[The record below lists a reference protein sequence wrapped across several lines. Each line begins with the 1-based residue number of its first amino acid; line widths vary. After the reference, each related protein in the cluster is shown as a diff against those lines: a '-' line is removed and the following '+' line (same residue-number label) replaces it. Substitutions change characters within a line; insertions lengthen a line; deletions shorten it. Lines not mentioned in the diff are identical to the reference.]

1 MCEVSSGFWGR
12 SPFSFINLRDFLFIL
27 DSKGWENRPYILIG
41 VAAKLH
47 CKGQGHSDK
56 WKIVI
61 VSAHCDHLS
70 TTPPLGKLVAVFGTV
85 NFWVEK
91 R

>member
-1 MCEVSSGFWGR
+1 MCEVSSGFLGR

-27 DSKGWENRPYILIG
+27 NSKGCENRPYILIG
-41 VAAKLH
+41 VDGKLH
-47 CKGQGHSDK
+47 CKGQGHSDQ

-61 VSAHCDHLS
+61 VSAS
-70 TTPPLGKLVAVFGTV
+70 TTPPLGKLLAIFGTV

>member
-1 MCEVSSGFWGR
+1 MCEVFSGFLGR
-12 SPFSFINLRDFLFIL
+12 APFFFINLRDFLFIL
-27 DSKGWENRPYILIG
+27 NSKGYENRPYILIG
-41 VAAKLH
+41 VDAKLH
-47 CKGQGHSDK
+47 CKGQGHSDQ

-61 VSAHCDHLS
+61 VSAP
-70 TTPPLGKLVAVFGTV
+70 TTPPLGKLSAIFGAV